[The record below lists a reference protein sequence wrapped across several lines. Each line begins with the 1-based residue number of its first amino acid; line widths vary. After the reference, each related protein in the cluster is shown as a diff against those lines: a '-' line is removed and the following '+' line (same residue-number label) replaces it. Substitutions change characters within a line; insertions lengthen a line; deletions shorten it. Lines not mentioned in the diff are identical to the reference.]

1 MLLKRLI
8 DSRENNELTII
19 RIADIFGISKSVLTS
34 SKVTPDTSLEFLKVS
49 PTSIK
54 VLTPSIIIIY

>member
-19 RIADIFGISKSVLTS
+19 RIADIFGISKSNYGNWETDEL
-34 SKVTPDTSLEFLKVS
+34 
-49 PTSIK
+49 
-54 VLTPSIIIIY
+54 